1 MEKLKLI
8 NEIGIVLAEP
18 SRVVFVPFLGMNKFA
33 DAYQISKEQLGQL
46 YDLLAQYDPITELIV
61 ASPHNGSQI
70 AIRKLKKED
79 L

>member
-18 SRVVFVPFLGMNKFA
+18 SQVMFIPFRNVNLFA
-33 DAYQISKEQLGQL
+33 EKYQIGKEQLGEL
-46 YDLLAQYDPITELIV
+46 YEVLAQYNPITELII
-61 ASPHNGSQI
+61 ASPHNRSQI